1 MVVMKHLLIA
11 AIAGTAIVFTV
22 PSVSAQGGPD
32 RPGGPRK
39 MGPPPW
45 GANLSPDEAQRLAAA
60 RDKVKD
66 NPTIKSLRESR
77 KALDE
82 QLEKAM
88 DAAILSADPSLG
100 PVIEKVKQARD
111 KAEGMRERF
120 EALTPEQKQQLKAAR
135 EAAEKDPTVVAARQK
150 VEAATTPE
158 AKHEARRAMH
168 EAMKAAILKQNPSL
182 APLLDKIGPKHMG
195 PGGPG
200 GKHGGPGGHDGPPPP
215 PGGEDENE

>member
-1 MVVMKHLLIA
+1 
-11 AIAGTAIVFTV
+11 
-22 PSVSAQGGPD
+22 
-32 RPGGPRK
+32 

-45 GANLSPDEAQRLAAA
+45 AANLSPDEAQRLGAA

-66 NPTIKSLRESR
+66 DPTIKSLRESR

-100 PVIEKVKQARD
+100 PVIEKVKQARS
-111 KAEGMRERF
+111 KAEGVKDRF

-135 EAAEKDPTVVAARQK
+135 EAAQKDPAVVAAREK
-150 VEAATTPE
+150 MDSASTPE
-158 AKHEARRAMH
+158 AKHDARREMH
-168 EAMKAAILKQNPSL
+168 KAIKTAVLKQNPDL

-195 PGGPG
+195 PGAPGGRGGGPDGPG
-200 GKHGGPGGHDGPPPP
+200 EPPPPP
-215 PGGEDENE
+215 PGDKEME